1 MATKSFFQDM
11 VIDTEEAADRLIA
24 AFDEADSGA
33 PGIDTTDAHKPIE
46 DDAEVRRIMGWR
58 VWNTL

>member
-11 VIDTEEAADRLIA
+11 IIETEEEVDRLMA

-33 PGIDTTDAHKPIE
+33 PGIDTSKVQKPVRDPE
-46 DDAEVRRIMGWR
+46 TVRRIMGW
-58 VWNTL
+58 

>member
-11 VIDTEEAADRLIA
+11 IIETEEEADRLIA

-33 PGIDTTDAHKPIE
+33 PGIDTTNAHKIIRDPE
-46 DDAEVRRIMGWR
+46 ELERLLNW
-58 VWNTL
+58 